1 MASLRLWLCGV
12 AVLALGIPGSQI
24 ARADSKDR
32 ASDRTVLVRALVV
45 HAEKK
50 PGQVDWICE
59 KLRKKLE
66 PMNFGTLRVMQRR
79 QFKLRFGESG
89 RLTLP
94 GGREVRF
101 LPISV
106 VRHQLHMQV
115 EMPGPVN
122 TRMRMMSGR
131 GVILGGVEHGDGY
144 LIVHMVPNFRVPRR
158 AYRSN
163 PQIPGAALHRVRKP
177 AE

>member
-1 MASLRLWLCGV
+1 MLSLRLWLCGV
-12 AVLALGIPGSQI
+12 AVLALGIPGGQI
-24 ARADSKDR
+24 ARADSEDR
-32 ASDRTVLVRALVV
+32 ASDPTVLVRALVV

-106 VRHQLHMQV
+106 VRQQLHMQV

-144 LIVHMVPNFRVPRR
+144 LIVHMVPNFRMPKR
-158 AYRSN
+158 ASRSI
-163 PQIPGAALHRVRKP
+163 PHIPGAALHRVKKH